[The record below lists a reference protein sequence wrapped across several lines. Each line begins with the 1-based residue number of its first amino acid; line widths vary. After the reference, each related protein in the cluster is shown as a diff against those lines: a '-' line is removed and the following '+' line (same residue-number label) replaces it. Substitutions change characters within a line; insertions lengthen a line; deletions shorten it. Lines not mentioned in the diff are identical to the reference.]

1 MAKKKKPVTAAEME
15 GIRTKDFFDMIAP
28 ATIKLFYRSLHC
40 R

>member
-15 GIRTKDFFDMIAP
+15 EIRTKDFFDMIAP